1 VLRGPRYVIDFKV
14 GQSFV
19 EAQGFSRH
27 ILRIRSRT
35 SREMTGRPGWPAKA
49 GAMPSYDGFRLD
61 DAHRC
66 APVAPEA
73 EETDPQETVARG

>member
-1 VLRGPRYVIDFKV
+1 
-14 GQSFV
+14 
-19 EAQGFSRH
+19 
-27 ILRIRSRT
+27 
-35 SREMTGRPGWPAKA
+35 MTGRPGWPAKA

-73 EETDPQETVARG
+73 EETDPQQSPEVNFGRFAANL